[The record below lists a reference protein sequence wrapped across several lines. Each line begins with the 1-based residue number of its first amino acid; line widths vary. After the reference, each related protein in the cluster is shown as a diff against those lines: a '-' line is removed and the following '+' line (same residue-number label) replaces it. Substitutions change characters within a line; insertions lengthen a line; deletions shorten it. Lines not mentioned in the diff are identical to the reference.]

1 MTKRPSWHVSASDS
15 CYIFCFKDSNKTFH
29 ILLWGEKKLH
39 LKSFF
44 TQTHFE
50 IRAHKS
56 WHYFILLCASVK
68 EPRYDTATKNWWSRN
83 RETWQHFI
91 SFMFWLYIY
100 QKTCISSSSAR
111 NCKNSGTQRL
121 GKELSYYLVSSY
133 ILEKLLGGV
142 IVKAFASLF
151 IIVGHYPQTTFL

>member
-1 MTKRPSWHVSASDS
+1 MWSPLSPMVTLLTAPTNIFEARFYKIDPESKRLSSWHVPASDRW
-15 CYIFCFKDSNKTFH
+15 YIFCFKDSNKTFTFFF
-29 ILLWGEKKLH
+29 WKKKKLH

-68 EPRYDTATKNWWSRN
+68 ELRYDTATKNWWLWN

-91 SFMFWLYIY
+91 SFMFWLYVY

-111 NCKNSGTQRL
+111 NW
-121 GKELSYYLVSSY
+121 
-133 ILEKLLGGV
+133 
-142 IVKAFASLF
+142 
-151 IIVGHYPQTTFL
+151 